1 MTLVVPGWCRGGGF
15 VDKAATDHA
24 RDRGCHGFLFS
35 AAGAFVGAAAFGSVC
50 SSRSSVAGW
59 RQLAESAVVG
69 AASGTL
75 LLIFVV
81 LYEPELPAGL
91 SDY

>member
-1 MTLVVPGWCRGGGF
+1 M
-15 VDKAATDHA
+15 DKAATDHA

-35 AAGAFVGAAAFGSVC
+35 AAGAFVGAAAFGRVMLVALVRRRVASV
-50 SSRSSVAGW
+50 
-59 RQLAESAVVG
+59 AESAVVG
-69 AASGTL
+69 VAAGTL